1 MIARLTGVLDS
12 SGPDWLIIDVNGVG
26 YMVFASSHTIAR
38 AIASGGTISLM
49 IETHVRE
56 DHIHLY
62 GFADEAER
70 DWFRLLT
77 TVQGVGAKV
86 GLALQSALPPD
97 DMTAAI
103 AAGDEVPF
111 TTASGVGK
119 KLATRIVTELKDK
132 IGDIAI
138 AFQPSAASSGT
149 PAGSGASRDN
159 TGAEAVSA
167 LVNLG
172 YGRTEAFTAVSQA
185 ARRLGEGASLED
197 LIRDGLAELAGAEA
211 G

>member
-12 SGPDWLIIDVNGVG
+12 SGPDWLIVDVNGVG
-26 YMVFASSHTIAR
+26 YMVFASSRTIAR

-97 DMTAAI
+97 DMAAAI
-103 AAGDEVPF
+103 AAGDEAPL
-111 TTASGVGK
+111 TQASGVGR

-132 IGDIAI
+132 IGDMAI
-138 AFQPSAASSGT
+138 AFRPAASSGT
-149 PAGSGASRDN
+149 PGGSGAPRDN

-185 ARRLGEGASLED
+185 ARKLGDGAALED

>member
-12 SGPDWLIIDVNGVG
+12 SGPDWLIVDVNGVG
-26 YMVFASSHTIAR
+26 YMVFASSRTIAH
-38 AIASGGTISLM
+38 AITSGGTISLM

-97 DMTAAI
+97 DMAAAI
-103 AAGDEVPF
+103 AAGDEAPF
-111 TTASGVGK
+111 TQASGVGK

-138 AFQPSAASSGT
+138 AFRPAAASSGT
-149 PAGSGASRDN
+149 PGGTGAPRDN

-185 ARRLGEGASLED
+185 ARNLGEGAALED